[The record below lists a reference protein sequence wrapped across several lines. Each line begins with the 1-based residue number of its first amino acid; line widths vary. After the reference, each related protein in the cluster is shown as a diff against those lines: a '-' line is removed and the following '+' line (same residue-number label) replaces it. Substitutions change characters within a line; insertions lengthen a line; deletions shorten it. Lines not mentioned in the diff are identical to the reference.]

1 MRKNRLFLLLL
12 MALMVILPK
21 SVNAFTSN
29 PAGLNCNTDHP
40 NGVENGI
47 CYIGSDRHITFIT
60 QQGNTSVNYFCLS
73 ERKELGAHE
82 YSDTPV
88 YTKTDE
94 GFACAVHNL
103 LANGTISLS
112 DLNEGYFSFGTI
124 TGYDS
129 NYNVSSVS
137 GSALVYTKLQT
148 EMWRIGE
155 NATCTPYTTAPA
167 TAPTMSLSAGP
178 MTLTTD
184 GNYYYSKITV
194 TTTGALS
201 NYTIALENAPEGTI
215 RSASTSASDVI
226 QANQQIS
233 AHEFYILI
241 PAASATTA
249 TVRVKTQHNYS
260 VSTVSAS
267 MEKYA
272 PLTHTANQELGR
284 LKITKSSEQKSV
296 TAQTQVSLNP
306 TIDFKICKKDSKT
319 EAPMAGVEFR
329 VTSQDAST
337 TFNLTTGADGC
348 AVKENVKQVK
358 YTIVE
363 VNTPDGYV
371 KLNNKSVDCSTITAG
386 QICTANIKNT
396 PIQLYVKKID
406 ESGAALIDAKM
417 QILDKDGNVF
427 DEWTFEILE
436 DHKVDKNIPFGT
448 YTLREEEAPN
458 GYVIATEIEFTI
470 AEDKYYIGET
480 AYDYDDEARVTVEM
494 VDEPTKV
501 SILKLIEGTEDG
513 LVGATLRVEDADG
526 NVIDEWVTDGEPHV
540 IEHLAYGTYY
550 LVEVAAPEG
559 YILNTEPIEFV
570 ISKTSSDEKVTMH
583 NVPDTIAG
591 KSALLIS
598 FAMFDIALG
607 IGILVYVNKRKET
620 E

>member
-12 MALMVILPK
+12 MAIMMILPK
-21 SVNAFTSN
+21 SANAFTSN
-29 PAGLNCNTDHP
+29 PAGLNCNSDHP

-47 CYIGSDRHITFIT
+47 CYTGTDRHITFIT
-60 QQGNTSVNYFCLS
+60 QQGNTSINYFCLS
-73 ERKELGAHE
+73 EHKELGPHE
-82 YSDTPV
+82 YGDTPV
-88 YTKTDE
+88 ELPPDTS
-94 GFACAVHNL
+94 FACAVHNL

-112 DLNEGYFSFGTI
+112 DLSDGYFSFGTI

-155 NATCTPYTTAPA
+155 NATCTPYTEQV

-194 TTTGALS
+194 TKTGVLQH
-201 NYTIALENAPEGTI
+201 YTIVLENAPENTI
-215 RSASTSASDVI
+215 RSASTSPADKI
-226 QANQQIS
+226 EANQQIS
-233 AHEFYILI
+233 ANEFYVLI

-249 TVRVKTQHNYS
+249 TVRVKTQYDYS
-260 VSTVSAS
+260 VGTVSAT
-267 MEKYA
+267 MYKYT
-272 PLTHTANQELGR
+272 PTTHTANQDLGR
-284 LKITKSSEQKSV
+284 LKITKSSTPKTV

-306 TIDFKICKKDSKT
+306 TIDFQICKVDSKT
-319 EAPMAGVEFR
+319 NAPMAGVEFK

-337 TFNLTTGADGC
+337 TFNLTTGDDGC
-348 AVKENVKQVK
+348 AIKENVKQTK

-363 VNTPDGYV
+363 VNTPNGYV
-371 KLNNKSVDCSTITAG
+371 KLNNKSIDCSSITAG
-386 QICTANIKNT
+386 QICKAPIENT
-396 PIQLYVKKID
+396 PITLKVKKLD
-406 ESGAALIDAKM
+406 ESGAALVDAKI

-427 DEWTFEILE
+427 DEWTSVLE
-436 DHKVDKNIPFGT
+436 DHVVNKNIPFGK
-448 YTLREEEAPN
+448 YTLREEEAPE
-458 GYVIATEIEFTI
+458 GYVISTEIEFEIKEDGYTI
-470 AEDKYYIGET
+470 AGGELQSYG
-480 AYDYDDEARVTVEM
+480 ADAIVTVEM
-494 VDEPTKV
+494 IDEPTKV
-501 SILKLIEGTEDG
+501 SILKINSETNEPLA
-513 LVGATLRVEDADG
+513 GAVLKVTDVDG
-526 NVIDEWVTDGEPHV
+526 NTIDEWTTTTEAHV

-559 YILNTEPIEFV
+559 YVLNTEPIEFT
-570 ISKTSSDEKVTMH
+570 ISQTSSDEKVTMH
-583 NVPDTIAG
+583 NVPDTIAS